1 MAKKSKIP
9 QSKSGNYWLVK
20 SEPDVFS
27 IDDLYAAA
35 DQTTHWDGVRNYQAR
50 NTMRDLMKAGDK
62 VLYYHSN
69 AQPPSVVGIVEV
81 VREGY
86 PDHTAFDPKDPHF
99 DPKSKKATPTW
110 YMVDVKFL
118 EKFTTPLELG
128 LLRTVESLAKMVLL
142 QKGSRLSVQPVQPDE
157 FATIVNMG
165 RES

>member
-1 MAKKSKIP
+1 
-9 QSKSGNYWLVK
+9 
-20 SEPDVFS
+20 
-27 IDDLYAAA
+27 
-35 DQTTHWDGVRNYQAR
+35 
-50 NTMRDLMKAGDK
+50 MKVGDK

-81 VREGY
+81 VQEGY
-86 PDHTAFDPKDPHF
+86 PDHTAFDPQDPHF
-99 DPKSKKATPTW
+99 DPKSKKGTPTW

-118 EKFTTPLELG
+118 EKFSTPLELG
-128 LLRTVESLAKMVLL
+128 QLRTVDTLAKMVLL

>member
-1 MAKKSKIP
+1 
-9 QSKSGNYWLVK
+9 
-20 SEPDVFS
+20 
-27 IDDLYAAA
+27 
-35 DQTTHWDGVRNYQAR
+35 
-50 NTMRDLMKAGDK
+50 MRDLMKGGDK

-99 DPKSKKATPTW
+99 DPKSKKVTPTW

-157 FATIVNMG
+157 FATIVSMG